1 MAIPIIIGFCGA
13 LFGAFIEHGVGRARW
28 LLLAAVVVVGF
39 AAASLCL
46 RVFSSTMPLAALG
59 LLAPV
64 DFLRRRLSARGP
76 AVAGVAVFA
85 ALAGCS
91 SFGVAL
97 ALPDFQTESAANS
110 PDMAWRRPDPC
121 LASESYEPLAALS
134 PGLAVAQI
142 PAGSYILA
150 HTAMSVLA
158 APYHRDNHGNRL
170 ALDILR
176 SPPALA
182 EGLARKAGAKYVLL
196 CWATPADIAAL
207 QAMGA
212 DSLAARLSTG
222 GVPRW
227 LRPTHVEDAIFHSY
241 EIVPSSE

>member
-1 MAIPIIIGFCGA
+1 
-13 LFGAFIEHGVGRARW
+13 
-28 LLLAAVVVVGF
+28 
-39 AAASLCL
+39 
-46 RVFSSTMPLAALG
+46 MPLA
-59 LLAPV
+59 
-64 DFLRRRLSARGP
+64 
-76 AVAGVAVFA
+76 FA
-85 ALAGCS
+85 S
-91 SFGVAL
+91 RHPHWRSPP
-97 ALPDFQTESAANS
+97 LPLPEEEESPQASKPTEQTMATESAANS